1 MHFNTAISQLMI
13 LTNFLDKEKKISIS
27 SWGKFILILSPFA
40 PHIAEELWEKLGHK
54 KSLSAEKWPE
64 YDKKLVKAD
73 TISIGIQV
81 NGKLR
86 DEISLPYDSE
96 PSQKIEKQI
105 LSMDKLQKYIAG
117 KKIIKFI
124 HIKNKIISIVVK

>member
-1 MHFNTAISQLMI
+1 
-13 LTNFLDKEKKISIS
+13 
-27 SWGKFILILSPFA
+27 
-40 PHIAEELWEKLGHK
+40 
-54 KSLSAEKWPE
+54 
-64 YDKKLVKAD
+64 
-73 TISIGIQV
+73 
-81 NGKLR
+81 
-86 DEISLPYDSE
+86 LPYDSE